1 MLTTLFT
8 IALLTQQPTLTV
20 TVKPSTPFTITW
32 DQPQPD
38 PLPAFRLWCDGA
50 IVKNYA
56 RTELTIGPANA
67 DGSLPI
73 TTQAPGLAAGAHSCF
88 VSAYNEVA
96 EAKGEAIPITVGSA
110 PGTPLK
116 LRIVVQVGGG
126 EPSGGSR

>member
-38 PLPAFRLWCDGA
+38 PLPSFRLWCDGG
-50 IVKNYA
+50 IVKNYT

-73 TTQAPGLAAGAHSCF
+73 TAQAPGLAAGSHTCF

-96 EAKGEAIPITVGSA
+96 ESKGAPIPISVGTA
-110 PGTPLK
+110 PATPLHLK
-116 LRIVVQVGGG
+116 IVVQIGGG
-126 EPSGGSR
+126 L